1 MNNRSISTT
10 ISIDHSERGRPV
22 RNRKPPAIYNPH
34 PVNDYSTRRRNNPPK
49 PIHDNHHIDT
59 LARTRG
65 AKSVVG
71 NIDNIDS
78 ITASHDTAKPLLHN
92 NQSHMLGSE
101 DKDADGEDDDGEE
114 EEEEENYPSEKA
126 DSDSDYSAG
135 NAEPSDQ
142 PAFSDDAIQIKPSRR
157 AQRVTIHSDDSMP
170 PSRPSTRR
178 TQRKQPIESNES
190 QDEHANEMQSDAS
203 CHPLN
208 ETLSSKQIRSERL
221 QNLADTRAGIRRST
235 RNAANRFGEDSDLNQ
250 SNNRGP
256 GETRARPVRNRKHVD
271 YHIPGLDAIEPEGK
285 NNGRAIRLPM
295 NMNGKQMDRLFAGQ
309 RPGHADS
316 DEEPTPAFGQVSGAG
331 MLGSTSTGPFGA
343 PLLDPGSF
351 TAGGPSN
358 LGKMSGATNLAD
370 TDPIGVQMNIDFS
383 HVGGMENHIQQLKE
397 MVSLPLLYPEV
408 FQRFQVTPPRGV
420 LFHGPPGTGKTLLA
434 RALAASCSSEGQKI
448 SFFMR
453 KGADCLSKWV
463 GEAERQLRLLFEEAK
478 NCQPSIIFFD
488 EIDGLAPV
496 RSSKQEQIHAS
507 IVSTLLSLMDGMDGR
522 GQVVIIGATNRP
534 DAVDPAL
541 RRPGRFDREFYF
553 PLPNREARLSI
564 LNIHTRDWNP
574 PLSDEF
580 KNELADL
587 TKGYGG
593 ADLRAL
599 CTEAALNAVQRKYP
613 QIYKTSDRLVIDPQS
628 IDVVPRDFTIAQ
640 KHLVPSTSR
649 STANIASPLPSHLKP
664 LLDQSFEHVKEVLDK
679 ILPSV
684 RKPNMLEEAEYEDDD
699 GGFEKEKRL
708 QAFETLRIFRPRLVI
723 CGPKG
728 AGQQY
733 IGGAILNQLEG
744 YHIQSLDLANLIS
757 DSTTSADARCVQIF
771 TEAKRHKPS
780 LLYIPSLHH
789 WQSSPIL
796 EGVTKTVSSLLDELK
811 ASDPV
816 LLLAIAD
823 CPFQDLPREIQSWFG
838 ISRTSRVLLTYPD
851 EAQRSEFFADTI
863 ANIRRPPAE
872 FPDALPRKK
881 RVLEVLPKAPPREP
895 RKPTEI
901 ELQSQLAH
909 DQKLVEYLKFRL
921 GPVLSELKK
930 KHKRFT
936 KPINPPPPQ
945 PLQSQADDE
954 EISVIPQYYDVDLE
968 KMHYKLYYNEYLTSQ
983 QFVADV
989 QKIVYNAEQE
999 HRRSLT
1005 DDHET
1010 VVKAQAMLTHTRVMV
1025 EQACDQ
1031 QFDID
1036 CHRMYERMKLRNPL
1050 LGQPKKRATPKEK
1063 TQPLPERQSHRVC
1076 GLEPDMPYDPH
1087 FSDRGVKRM
1096 MGGYDTH
1103 ADHERPT
1110 KRNKGGPHQPS
1121 SSESVKDY
1129 EEAVVDQNGGAATE
1143 KTPDDPSSTSL
1154 AQAPDLP
1161 ASTTPDYEPD
1171 SLKSTEDI
1179 RASSAISLSTHH
1191 HLYSTGN
1198 PPQTNGLHH
1207 PATSAVADG
1216 DCSKEIA
1223 GESMSAEPNG
1233 SSEKEMCRGN
1243 SEEKAGTAGRVE
1255 GSDSYSKTEEEC
1267 PTVVY
1272 PDFECPEEP
1281 ITMLHDELVQKTEGL
1296 TLEHL
1301 ELLRAGCCNIIW
1313 ANRASFNRSSML
1325 NQCRDF
1331 VHHFFLDL
1339 ANALDHQDPLSP
1351 PPHLHSY

>member
-1 MNNRSISTT
+1 MTNRSISTT
-10 ISIDHSERGRPV
+10 MAIDPSESGRPV
-22 RNRKPPAIYNPH
+22 RNRKPPPTYNPH
-34 PVNDYSTRRRNNPPK
+34 PSEYNTRRRHQTK
-49 PIHDNHHIDT
+49 PIQDNHHIDT

-78 ITASHDTAKPLLHN
+78 TTAAHDIPKQLQLNSNSHHVLE
-92 NQSHMLGSE
+92 SE

-114 EEEEENYPSEKA
+114 DEDENYPSQQA

-135 NAEPSDQ
+135 NGEPSDQ
-142 PAFSDDAIQIKPSRR
+142 PALSDDAIPVKPTRR
-157 AQRVTIHSDDSMP
+157 AQRVPVDSDDSISISQP
-170 PSRPSTRR
+170 TPSTRR
-178 TQRKQPIESNES
+178 NPRKKIESTES
-190 QDEHANEMQSDAS
+190 QEDQADEVPSEDSSQNHKQN
-203 CHPLN
+203 PLSA
-208 ETLSSKQIRSERL
+208 TQARAERL
-221 QNLADTRAGIRRST
+221 RNLALSRAVPSGTRRSA
-235 RNAANRFGEDSDLNQ
+235 RNAGTRLGEGSHRNQ
-250 SNNRGP
+250 SNHRGQEEEE
-256 GETRARPVRNRKHVD
+256 GRQLRHRKHVD
-271 YHIPGLDAIEPEGK
+271 YAIPALEVFEPQDK
-285 NNGRAIRLPM
+285 NKAKQNRGRLPM
-295 NMNGKQMDRLFAGQ
+295 NMNGKQLDRLFGH
-309 RPGHADS
+309 RPVGDS
-316 DEEPTPAFGQVSGAG
+316 DEEPTPGFGQVSGAG
-331 MLGSTSTGPFGA
+331 MLGGTSTGPFGA

-351 TAGGPSN
+351 NAGGPSN
-358 LGKMSGATNLAD
+358 MGKMSGATNLAD
-370 TDPIGVQMNIDFS
+370 TDPLGIQTNIDFS

-574 PLSDEF
+574 PPSEEF
-580 KNELADL
+580 KSELADL

-613 QIYKTSDRLVIDPQS
+613 QIYKTSDRLVIDPSS
-628 IDVVPRDFTIAQ
+628 IDVAPRDFTIAQ

-649 STANIASPLPSHLKP
+649 STANIASPLPAHLKP
-664 LLDQSFEHVKEVLDK
+664 LLERSFDQVKEHLDK

-684 RKPNMLEEAEYEDDD
+684 KKPNMLEEAEYEDDE
-699 GGFEKEKRL
+699 GGFEKEKTM
-708 QAFETLRIFRPRLVI
+708 QTFETLRIFRPRLII

-733 IGGAILNQLEG
+733 IGSAMLNHLEG
-744 YHIQSLDLANLIS
+744 YHIQSLDLANLIG
-757 DSTTSADARCVQIF
+757 DSTTSADTRCVQIF

-796 EGVTKTVSSLLDELK
+796 DSVTKTVTSLLDELK
-811 ASDPV
+811 ASDPI

-823 CPFQDLPREIQSWFG
+823 CPFKELSREIKSWFG
-838 ISRTSRVLLTYPD
+838 VSRSSKVLLSSPD
-851 EAQRSEFFADTI
+851 EAQRTEFFADTI
-863 ANIRRPPAE
+863 ANIRRPPTD

-895 RKPTEI
+895 RKPTES
-901 ELQSQLAH
+901 ELQSQLAQ

-921 GPVLSELKK
+921 GPVLNELKK

-936 KPINPPPPQ
+936 KPINPPPP
-945 PLQSQADDE
+945 PLQSQADDD
-954 EISVIPQYYDVDLE
+954 EISATPKYYDVDLE
-968 KMHYKLYYNEYLTSQ
+968 KMHYKLYYNEYFTSQ

-999 HRRSLT
+999 HQRSLT
-1005 DDHET
+1005 EDHET

-1025 EQACDQ
+1025 EQACDH
-1031 QFDID
+1031 QFDVD
-1036 CHRMYERMKLRNPL
+1036 CHRMFERMKLRNPSF
-1050 LGQPKKRATPKEK
+1050 GQPKKRATPKEK
-1063 TQPLPERQSHRVC
+1063 NQPLPERQSHRVC
-1076 GLEPDMPYDPH
+1076 GLEPEIPYDPH

-1096 MGGYDTH
+1096 ISGCDTH
-1103 ADHERPT
+1103 TDQERPT
-1110 KRNKGGPHQPS
+1110 KRNKGPQPS
-1121 SSESVKDY
+1121 AGGSVKDD
-1129 EEAVVDQNGGAATE
+1129 ELVPDHSAQATGEILEKSGG
-1143 KTPDDPSSTSL
+1143 
-1154 AQAPDLP
+1154 QAPDLP
-1161 ASTTPDYEPD
+1161 ASTTPDYEPSPRKSTDEPDAPAPVRSSASESCTNLLGTDKSHLNELGRPPAAPAQVD
-1171 SLKSTEDI
+1171 SLMGDSTLQNGEPGVHLAEQPHQNGWTEMGI
-1179 RASSAISLSTHH
+1179 SSSIQQVQQTSLEPEQEVGSRRAVE
-1191 HLYSTGN
+1191 
-1198 PPQTNGLHH
+1198 PP
-1207 PATSAVADG
+1207 PP
-1216 DCSKEIA
+1216 I
-1223 GESMSAEPNG
+1223 
-1233 SSEKEMCRGN
+1233 
-1243 SEEKAGTAGRVE
+1243 
-1255 GSDSYSKTEEEC
+1255 
-1267 PTVVY
+1267 VY
-1272 PDFECPEEP
+1272 PDFECPEHSLYALQ
-1281 ITMLHDELVQKTEGL
+1281 TELVHSTDGL
-1296 TLEHL
+1296 SIDYLE
-1301 ELLRAGCCNIIW
+1301 ELRAGCWNIIW
-1313 ANRASFNRSSML
+1313 ASRADFNRTSML
-1325 NQCRDF
+1325 ANCLAFVNQ
-1331 VHHFFLDL
+1331 FLADISHL
-1339 ANALDHQDPLSP
+1339 NDILDDPIDND
-1351 PPHLHSY
+1351 